1 MVGEDRS
8 REEVGENIPPEDTGV
23 DAFIGVAGEAET
35 GVGVAWFRGASD
47 AGLEAGEK
55 ENMVEPWLPLLATGV
70 EDSTAVNLKKKKTMK
85 AAPFTLLNWECLC
98 LPLERGPLSAV
109 VHSLGSFLNKTSSW
123 LSWISLGL

>member
-1 MVGEDRS
+1 M
-8 REEVGENIPPEDTGV
+8 GENIPPEDTGV

-70 EDSTAVNLKKKKTMK
+70 EDSTAVNLKKKKNHESSTFHPIELGMSVF
-85 AAPFTLLNWECLC
+85 AFG
-98 LPLERGPLSAV
+98 ERTFICSGTQPRL
-109 VHSLGSFLNKTSSW
+109 
-123 LSWISLGL
+123 ISQ